1 MPLGGWGTL
10 IGAGIGLMNSGGGGD
25 SVTTQNTVPPEFS
38 GLASDVGQMGRQ
50 FANLPYQPYPYAQ
63 IAPFNPYQYMGFD
76 MTANRAFGSQI
87 PKQAEQSLTG
97 QIQGQLNPYA
107 DAKTQVATNLYAGPN
122 PFLESNIQSTLGD
135 MTNQYN
141 MNVAPSMVT
150 SALKSGSFGNSG
162 LAEREDANR
171 YALAK
176 AMGNTAGN
184 MRMQDYTLQG
194 QFGENAAN
202 RLTSANANDLAR
214 NSGAYE
220 NMFGRQMGA
229 LGMAPS
235 IYSLGY
241 QPAQQLGAIGST
253 MQQQGQNELNAQYG
267 QFQES
272 QNWPFKIFDTMRSP
286 FGGINPG
293 GTSTQTGPSGSP
305 AAGLLGG
312 AMVGNRIGQNWGG
325 FGGSPYNY
333 NSWYSGN
340 PAGPDFVGPPGT

>member
-1 MPLGGWGTL
+1 MPMWF
-10 IGAGIGLMNSGGGGD
+10 GIGGAVVGALNNSGGGGD
-25 SVTTQNTVPPEFS
+25 SVTTQNTVPSEFS
-38 GLASDVGQMGRQ
+38 GLASDVGSMGRQ

-63 IAPFNPYQYMGFD
+63 VAPFNPYQYMGFD
-76 MTANRAFGSQI
+76 MTANRAFNSQL
-87 PKQAEQSLTG
+87 PQQAENALTG
-97 QIQGQLNPYA
+97 QLNGQKNPYA
-107 DAKTQVATNLYAGPN
+107 DAQTQVGTNPYAGAN
-122 PFLESNIQSTLGD
+122 PFLEQNIQSTLGD

-141 MNVAPSMVT
+141 MNVAPSMT
-150 SALKSGSFGNSG
+150 TAALKSGSFGNSG

-171 YALAK
+171 YSLAK

-184 MRMQDYTLQG
+184 MRMQDYGMQQG
-194 QFGENAAN
+194 LAESDIN
-202 RLTSANANDLAR
+202 RRMSAQQNDLSR

-220 NMFGRQMGA
+220 NMFGRQMQG

-253 MQQQGQNELNAQYG
+253 MQQQGQNEMNANYG

-293 GTSTQTGPSGSP
+293 GTSTQTGPAGSP
-305 AAGLLGG
+305 VAGLLGG
-312 AMVGNRIGQNWGG
+312 AMLGNKIWQNWGG
-325 FGGSPYNY
+325 FGGTQSQPQY
-333 NSWYSGN
+333 YSGQDYGQFGY
-340 PAGPDFVGPPGT
+340 PADYMGR